1 MLADVVRLL
10 RCPTCHRPFKLSLD
24 VLRCNAGHAFDV
36 ARQGYVNLLGAP
48 SPGSADTAG
57 MVQARAE
64 FLAAGHYRPFAEAVA
79 AAAGEGP
86 VVEVGAGTAY
96 YLAATLDHRPT
107 AVGLAL
113 DVSVAAS
120 RRAARAHPRAGAVVA
135 DAWGRLPLADGCAGS
150 VLVVFA
156 PRGGAEIARVLAP
169 GGRLVVLTPTQEHLR
184 ELVEPLGLLGVD
196 QRKDERLH
204 AALAPWFAVTAT
216 LPLRLDLALNA
227 DDVFRLAAMG
237 PSAFHTVPDELR
249 ERVAGLALPVEV
261 TAAVTVTTLEPH
273 PPDAR

>member
-1 MLADVVRLL
+1 ML
-10 RCPTCHRPFKLSLD
+10 RCD
-24 VLRCNAGHAFDV
+24 AGHAFDV
-36 ARQGYVNLLGAP
+36 ARQGYVNLLGAAA
-48 SPGSADTAG
+48 PGSADTAG

-79 AAAGEGP
+79 VAAGEGP

-96 YLAATLDHRPT
+96 YRAATRDQRPT

-113 DVSVAAS
+113 DVSVAAA
-120 RRAARAHPRAGAVVA
+120 RRAARAHPRLGAVVA

-184 ELVEPLGLLGVD
+184 ELVEPLGLLGVG

-204 AALAPWFAVTAT
+204 VALAPWFAVTAT
-216 LPLRLDLALNA
+216 LPLRLDLVLNA
-227 DDVFRLAAMG
+227 DDVVRLAAMG
-237 PSAFHTVPDELR
+237 PSAFHTAPDDLR
-249 ERVAGLALPVEV
+249 KRVAGLALPVEV
-261 TAAVTVTTLEPH
+261 TAAVTVTTLELH